1 MEKQKICIIGGGLAG
16 ITTAVCLS
24 KLNVNIDLIT
34 NSNFNTKSNRTT
46 AISQSNYEFLRKLEI
61 TKSQENFFWSCLNMK
76 IYSLS
81 KNKKLNE
88 ILGIQN
94 KNKKILYMMNNS
106 KLIESM
112 VKNIKK
118 NKLLNI
124 KIKKISRIVSSGF
137 LKSVKFRNIDNS
149 RYNLIIDCTGADSSL
164 YQNNN
169 NEKSFEHYYNEIS
182 ITTILKHNPI
192 KNIIAKQIFLNDGV
206 IAFLP
211 ISNIKTSVIWSIS
224 KGAFD
229 KKNTKAIIKNYAE
242 NFVKNI
248 KFISKLE
255 YKELKLSLR
264 KKYFSN
270 RVLFFGDALHQI
282 HPLAGQG
289 FNMTLRDLYIL
300 ERVLKNKINLGL
312 DIGTNDVL
320 TEFANEARPKNLI
333 YSLGID
339 FTKNFF
345 SFKTKPFPMIRN
357 EIINRINKN
366 TLLKE
371 FFFNIADKGLRF

>member
-24 KLNVNIDLIT
+24 KLNVIIDLIT

-94 KNKKILYMMNNS
+94 KNKKILYMRNNS

-124 KIKKISRIVSSGF
+124 KIKKISLIVSSGF

-169 NEKSFEHYYNEIS
+169 NEKSFE
-182 ITTILKHNPI
+182 
-192 KNIIAKQIFLNDGV
+192 
-206 IAFLP
+206 
-211 ISNIKTSVIWSIS
+211 
-224 KGAFD
+224 
-229 KKNTKAIIKNYAE
+229 NY
-242 NFVKNI
+242 
-248 KFISKLE
+248 
-255 YKELKLSLR
+255 YKE
-264 KKYFSN
+264 
-270 RVLFFGDALHQI
+270 I
-282 HPLAGQG
+282 
-289 FNMTLRDLYIL
+289 
-300 ERVLKNKINLGL
+300 
-312 DIGTNDVL
+312 
-320 TEFANEARPKNLI
+320 
-333 YSLGID
+333 
-339 FTKNFF
+339 
-345 SFKTKPFPMIRN
+345 
-357 EIINRINKN
+357 
-366 TLLKE
+366 
-371 FFFNIADKGLRF
+371 